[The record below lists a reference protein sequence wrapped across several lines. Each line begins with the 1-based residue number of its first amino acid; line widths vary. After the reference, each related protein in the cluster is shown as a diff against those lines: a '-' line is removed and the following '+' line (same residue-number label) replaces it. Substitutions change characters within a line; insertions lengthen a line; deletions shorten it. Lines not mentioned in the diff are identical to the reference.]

1 MSDFVS
7 IQARGTIS
15 IPSALRRRYRL
26 DEPGAQMEIIDAGDH
41 IVLRPKLA
49 VDLTHAWFWSED
61 WQEGERE
68 AEAQRQNGVGT
79 VYESGE
85 ELLDALESEG

>member
-1 MSDFVS
+1 MTDFVS
-7 IQARGTIS
+7 IQTRGTIS
-15 IPSALRRRYRL
+15 LPPALRRRYGL

-49 VDLTHAWFWSED
+49 VDSSQSWFWNKD
-61 WQEGERE
+61 WQAGEIE
-68 AEAQRQNGVGT
+68 AEAQRRGGEGT
-79 VYESGE
+79 VHESGA

>member
-7 IQARGTIS
+7 IQTRGTIS
-15 IPSALRRRYRL
+15 IPPALRRRYGL

-41 IVLRPKLA
+41 IVLRPKRA
-49 VDLTHAWFWSED
+49 VDSSQAWFWNQD
-61 WQEGERE
+61 WQAGERD
-68 AEAQRQNGVGT
+68 AEVQRRGGEGT